1 MLAGSL
7 LFVVYDRDAIFSV
20 VNLHHSTFLDYFM
33 RGITELGDGVGS
45 TITLFAMMIFFK
57 DCRNWWYVLAATVC
71 CGVPAILIQVLKSL
85 VHAPRPLEY
94 YGTGMSKVYTDAAWI
109 HIRQQWPHLFERSFP
124 SGHSGSVFS
133 TCCFLSMILP
143 RGWGRAGLALFLVA
157 ILVAYSR
164 MYLAAHFYA
173 DIFVGSML
181 GTVGTVFCFAL
192 MRQWSKR
199 SFRIERGEERH
210 RPPLV

>member
-1 MLAGSL
+1 
-7 LFVVYDRDAIFSV
+7 
-20 VNLHHSTFLDYFM
+20 M
-33 RGITELGDGVGS
+33 RGVTEIGDGVGS
-45 TITLFAMMIFFK
+45 TIILLSMMILFK
-57 DCRNWWYVLAATVC
+57 DCRNWWYMLAAIVC
-71 CGVPAILIQVLKSL
+71 CGVPALVIQGIKEI

-94 YGTGMSKVYTDAAWI
+94 YGNGMSKVYTDAAWI

-124 SGHSGSVFS
+124 SGHAGSIFS

-143 RGWGRAGLALFLVA
+143 RGWGRAGLALFFVA

-181 GTVGTVFCFAL
+181 GTLITIFCFAM
-192 MRQWSKR
+192 MRRWSNR
-199 SFRIERGEERH
+199 TFRIERGADRKH
-210 RPPLV
+210 APLV